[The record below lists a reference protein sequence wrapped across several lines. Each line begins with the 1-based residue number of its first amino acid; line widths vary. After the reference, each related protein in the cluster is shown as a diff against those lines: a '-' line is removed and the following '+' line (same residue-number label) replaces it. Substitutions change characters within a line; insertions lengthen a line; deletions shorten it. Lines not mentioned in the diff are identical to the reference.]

1 MKRHHILALCVT
13 AIAVAVPCMF
23 TRASVEAQAG
33 APAAPAY
40 VVDATWPKELPNKW
54 IVGQVTGVAIDSR
67 DHVFIVHRPGSLD
80 ANETA
85 ASTNPPGAECCIAAP
100 PVLEFDAAGNVVN
113 GWGGPGVGFEWPDS
127 EHGLYVDYRDH
138 VWLTGNPHLALKF
151 SHDGKFLLQIGTKG
165 KTNGSNDPK
174 LLGNATDLAVDPKT
188 NEVFVSDGYAN
199 NRVVV
204 FDADTGAYKRHWG
217 AYGDTTPP
225 DGRTK
230 YDPKGPPA
238 RQFVVPHGIAMSN
251 DGIVYVSDRLN
262 DRIQAFTREGK
273 FVKEG
278 VVAPQTLINGSAWG
292 VEVSRDSQQRYL
304 FVADGTNGK
313 VWILNRDTLQMIGS
327 FGRQGRHAGQ
337 FYWLH
342 ALAVDSKGNIYTAEV
357 GHGRRVQKFVPRAMP
372 TTAE

>member
-1 MKRHHILALCVT
+1 MREGKVAPTPQAKKGRATHPATPGGGTCIARTSMGWAPTGTGILLRT
-13 AIAVAVPCMF
+13 FLHSSTPRPRG
-23 TRASVEAQAG
+23 TR
-33 APAAPAY
+33 
-40 VVDATWPKELPNKW
+40 
-54 IVGQVTGVAIDSR
+54 GQVTGVAIDSR

-165 KTNGSNDPK
+165 KTNGSNDPT

-204 FDADTGAYKRHWG
+204 FDADTGTYKRHWG
-217 AYGDTTPP
+217 AYGDRTPP

-238 RQFVVPHGIAMSN
+238 RQFVVPHGIAMST
-251 DGIVYVSDRLN
+251 DGMVYVSDRLN

-278 VVAPQTLINGSAWG
+278 VVAPQTLINGS
-292 VEVSRDSQQRYL
+292 
-304 FVADGTNGK
+304 
-313 VWILNRDTLQMIGS
+313 
-327 FGRQGRHAGQ
+327 
-337 FYWLH
+337 
-342 ALAVDSKGNIYTAEV
+342 
-357 GHGRRVQKFVPRAMP
+357 
-372 TTAE
+372 